1 MRVAAL
7 PSFKKLYR
15 KIPAGT
21 LKKSTKYELVIY
33 ICIHTH
39 THTHTHTHSYID
51 TYVYTYIHTYV
62 YTYIHIYLHTHT
74 HTGGQQPLPGG
85 DVQREEV
92 LCAVDDVVD
101 WRAELFPGL
110 RLHRR
115 RRHLYCS
122 CSGIPG
128 QATHFAAQNGRCKIS
143 HFPKEN
149 VFCIE
154 CVLYNCSVRK

>member
-1 MRVAAL
+1 M
-7 PSFKKLYR
+7 Y
-15 KIPAGT
+15 T
-21 LKKSTKYELVIY
+21 Y
-33 ICIHTH
+33 

-122 CSGIPG
+122 CSWIPG

-143 HFPKEN
+143 HFP
-149 VFCIE
+149 IE
-154 CVLYNCSVRK
+154 GGGNRGQDTHFAAQRWAMQNYLTFQKRMCSV